1 MNKLNE
7 FDEDKWRKRYEREV
21 KLMTQRCETLNK
33 DSPVNI
39 YKAYTE
45 EEFEKTKYEGLDD
58 TWIKI

>member
-1 MNKLNE
+1 MNE

-21 KLMTQRCETLNK
+21 KLMTQRYETLNK

-39 YKAYTE
+39 YEAYTE